1 MGFLGK
7 SLQVQEKDV
16 SLIKRI
22 YISFFG
28 VGIVSTLIGA
38 LLPFMKAEYN
48 MDYVLSGAVISA
60 HQIGNFCAV
69 LFSGFL
75 PYVIGR
81 KKSTVLLVTG
91 IPLGFLLV
99 ILTGIPGLLL
109 FAFVLTGIGRGT
121 MSNISNVTVS
131 ETSGNRTAAL
141 NILHA
146 SFAVGALSAPFL
158 VILFTQVLHLD
169 WRFPAIFIIVFE
181 IGVLLLLA
189 KSSLSNVPVLT
200 KKEEKAA
207 DKKFLTSPIFWLNTS
222 ILFMYLCCES
232 GIVGWLV
239 TYFKESG
246 GLSESLSQSTASLL
260 WIMILA
266 GRLLC
271 AIISEKMNKAVLIVS
286 MAIAQIVFFLLMIL
300 SSNMILI
307 FIGLLGTGFAMSGF
321 YPTVLS
327 TMPKEFTSSTIATGT
342 CIATATIGAIIM
354 PIVIGAI
361 AEVTGIAGGIS
372 AIGVALGICVLL
384 TIIKLIISYRVK
396 KD

>member
-1 MGFLGK
+1 M
-7 SLQVQEKDV
+7 
-16 SLIKRI
+16 
-22 YISFFG
+22 
-28 VGIVSTLIGA
+28 
-38 LLPFMKAEYN
+38 
-48 MDYVLSGAVISA
+48 
-60 HQIGNFCAV
+60 
-69 LFSGFL
+69 
-75 PYVIGR
+75 
-81 KKSTVLLVTG
+81 
-91 IPLGFLLV
+91 
-99 ILTGIPGLLL
+99 
-109 FAFVLTGIGRGT
+109 
-121 MSNISNVTVS
+121 
-131 ETSGNRTAAL
+131 
-141 NILHA
+141 
-146 SFAVGALSAPFL
+146 GALSAPFL

-169 WRFPAIFIIVFE
+169 WRFPAIFIIIFE
-181 IGVLLLLA
+181 IGVLLILA

-200 KKEEKAA
+200 KKDEKAA

-260 WIMILA
+260 WIMILI

-271 AIISEKMNKAVLIVS
+271 AVIPEKMNKAVIIVF

-300 SSNMILI
+300 SSNMTLI
-307 FIGLLGTGFAMSGF
+307 FVGLLGTGLAMSGF

-342 CIATATIGAIIM
+342 CIATATIGAIAM
-354 PIVIGAI
+354 PIIIGAI

-372 AIGVALGICVLL
+372 TIGVALGICVVL
-384 TIIKLIISYRVK
+384 TIIKLIISCKEK